1 MIEIVK
7 TVFDLSMIVFVV
19 GSMMTVG
26 LGLSISKLIKPFK
39 NIKMLTLVL
48 IANFIIVPLFAFLL
62 IWALP
67 VPEGV
72 RTGIILLSMGGG
84 APFIPKIIEIAE
96 ASVCNGTG
104 VMLLLTMVTILYMPI
119 VVPLIFPNAMITS
132 WEIARSLIFTMMIP
146 LTLSLYIKAFFSD
159 IAARIQPF
167 SIKITNLT
175 VLILIVCVIYL
186 YTDVII
192 VHAHALPIVILFF
205 LGATGIGYFIGR
217 KSRDGRII
225 LSVGTGLRNPPI
237 AMLVAS
243 KHFPTEPMAAITP
256 LLIIIIGLSILIP
269 LAVKIG
275 KNRSLTPSE

>member
-1 MIEIVK
+1 MQEVFK
-7 TVFDLSMIVFVV
+7 TAFDISMIIFVM
-19 GSMMTVG
+19 GTMMTVG

-72 RTGIILLSMGGG
+72 RIGIILLSMGGG
-84 APFIPKIIEIAE
+84 APFIPKIVEIAE

-104 VMLLLTMVTILYMPI
+104 VMLLLTIVTILYMPI
-119 VVPLIFPNAMITS
+119 VVPLVFSDASVSS
-132 WEIARSLIFTMMIP
+132 WEITRSLIFTMLIP
-146 LTLSLYIKAFFSD
+146 LSIGLYIKALFSD

-175 VLILIVCVIYL
+175 VLILIICVIYL
-186 YTDVII
+186 YTEVII

-243 KHFPTEPMAAITP
+243 QHFSTEPMASITP
-256 LLIIIIGLSILIP
+256 LLVIIIGLSIFFP
-269 LAVKIG
+269 LAAKIG
-275 KNRSLTPSE
+275 KNRES